1 MEAVRIEIVP
11 IRFLQSLGYDYAV
24 KTISASP
31 LPWGRLAF
39 GFYQYIFCGRSVTK
53 LPTKP
58 YLHRTVEVRQCLPLA
73 KLEGKVPPFGGG

>member
-1 MEAVRIEIVP
+1 MEAERLGIVP
-11 IRFLQSLGYDYAV
+11 IRFLRQLGYDYAV

-53 LPTKP
+53 LRMKP
-58 YLHRTVEVRQCLPLA
+58 
-73 KLEGKVPPFGGG
+73 